1 MAYRRRDRAD
11 NHRDRSRKLE
21 RHPNHRLLQLL
32 GMEWDRN
39 IGGGVMAHFA
49 LVDDTNTVRE
59 VIVIGNDDC
68 GGGEFPESEPI
79 GQTFIASIGLT
90 GTWLQTSYHA
100 NFRSKYAGI
109 GDLYVAES
117 DEFVSPTTE
126 A

>member
-1 MAYRRRDRAD
+1 
-11 NHRDRSRKLE
+11 
-21 RHPNHRLLQLL
+21 
-32 GMEWDRN
+32 
-39 IGGGVMAHFA
+39 MAHFA

-68 GGGEFPESEPI
+68 SGGEFPESEPI
-79 GQTFIASIGLT
+79 GQAFIASIGLT

-109 GDLYVAES
+109 GDLYDAEA
-117 DEFVSPTTE
+117 DEFVSPTDE